1 MDIFTRL
8 NCLQVGSTP
17 VLFRIVLQ
25 EPDDEIIKSGV
36 SPDNIRFDIDAALFS
51 YWITDEIMLINNDYE
66 CVLFQEMEGTAVGAR
81 QE

>member
-17 VLFRIVLQ
+17 VLCRIVLQ

-36 SPDNIRFDIDAALFS
+36 STDNIRFDIDAALPVFLL
-51 YWITDEIMLINNDYE
+51 DH
-66 CVLFQEMEGTAVGAR
+66 R
-81 QE
+81 